1 MHQKLNKKIR
11 GYFTC
16 FFRMYPKITAK
27 ATKMII
33 KVITRDIGE
42 VAESSFK
49 GSCEGSLVM
58 VSEKQ

>member
-1 MHQKLNKKIR
+1 
-11 GYFTC
+11 
-16 FFRMYPKITAK
+16 MYPKITAK